1 MSMDE
6 KDDQKGDISASFLFF
21 FVGNSIHTYN
31 ARTFIMVQKR
41 FYPMEINR
49 IRSRVVKT
57 VM

>member
-1 MSMDE
+1 MSMNE

-21 FVGNSIHTYN
+21 FVGNFYTYN